1 SIPAFCN
8 AIEGLKEKLGA
19 CFIQLP
25 PYFGVDR
32 MVILEPGTNSL
43 EGKWFAETFENALS
57 WGNLLY
63 DGRNFLICSIELSDS
78 VYSGL
83 FRLTNLDGIG
93 PAVYA
98 EITDLQYATITNF
111 SIVK

>member
-1 SIPAFCN
+1 MHLFRAISN
-8 AIEGLKEKLGA
+8 AEHEDLLSNG
-19 CFIQLP
+19 F
-25 PYFGVDR
+25 R
-32 MVILEPGTNSL
+32 PGTNSL
-43 EGKWFAETFENALS
+43 EGKWFAESFENALS